1 MADNKQKGAGKVH
14 TTSAQEPECQH
25 EKGHHTDE
33 HEACKPDFDEKDSNI
48 SPSRKAAGPNLR
60 TLNRSADP
68 EGSPSE
74 QAPEKARPPEAKIK
88 DDLPPE
94 PER

>member
-1 MADNKQKGAGKVH
+1 MADKKQQGAEKVH
-14 TTSAQEPECQH
+14 TTSPQEPECQH
-25 EKGHHTDE
+25 AKGHHTAK

-48 SPSRKAAGPNLR
+48 SPNRKAAGPNLR

-68 EGSPSE
+68 ESNTSE
-74 QAPEKARPPEAKIK
+74 QTSDKARPPEAKIK
-88 DDLPPE
+88 DEPPPE